1 LFIFVKTFP
10 EYRKIKAKPLPMI
23 NTKYQQKLKPTILLF
38 PLFIALFGC
47 SDENGGQKNEK
58 LEPVFAEK
66 ITGIT
71 ITPENWPKQSSPI
84 KRSEEQEAKIAEVL
98 AKMTLEEKVGQVI
111 QGDIASVTPQEARE
125 YNLGSVL
132 SGGSSAP
139 NGDNNAPAEEWLK
152 LADKF
157 YQASTDTSDGGV
169 GIPLLW
175 GIDAVHGNNNVMGAT
190 LFPHN
195 IGLGAANSPEMMRK
209 IGEITA
215 KEILVVGIDWTF
227 APTLAVVQNDK
238 WGRTYESYSENPE
251 IVASYAGPLVEG
263 IQGKVNSDSFLAKNH
278 LLANVKH
285 FLGDGGTKDGKDQGD
300 TFVSEVIMRDIH
312 GAGYPP
318 AIQHGALV
326 VMASFNSWHGRKM
339 HGSREMLSD
348 ILVDRLGFDGI
359 VVGDWNGHG
368 QVAGCSNVSCPESF
382 NAGLDMFMAPDS
394 WKGLYKNTLN
404 QVKSGEISMTRLN
417 EAVSRILRVKLRAGL
432 FDAGLPSNRPFA
444 GKFELLGASEH
455 KAVAREAVRKSLVL
469 LKNNNQLLPLHANS
483 NVLVAGGGANNI
495 GQQSGGWT
503 LTWQGTGNKNSDFPN
518 GESIYQGIEKAV
530 QQAGGQVELS
540 ENGNFKTKPD
550 VAIVVFGEQPYAE
563 FQGDVTDLD
572 YKPSED
578 LALLTSLKEQGIPT
592 VTVFLSGRGMW
603 VNPEL
608 NASDAFVAAWL
619 PGSEGG
625 GVADLLF
632 KDEAGNIQYDFT
644 GRLSFSWPAS
654 PLDVEVNIGDEKYQ
668 PLFAYGYGLSAH
680 DQQNMTSLSEEVD
693 PSISQ
698 INDNR
703 FLFAGDPVQPW
714 RLVLNDAGGNTQVSA
729 NSQASSLSK
738 LFVQAIDNNVQEDTI
753 QATWSGEANL
763 SIQGNPVDLTAKV
776 AEGMALAFN
785 YNVLAQDAN
794 KVILSSGCGVNCGGE
809 LDITTSLQSKVGQGW
824 QQANIALSC
833 FAKPGSNMQKV
844 DFPFLL
850 ASDTGLV
857 IQLSEIT
864 IVAAEA
870 VLSCN
875 L

>member
-1 LFIFVKTFP
+1 MII
-10 EYRKIKAKPLPMI
+10 IKYKQI
-23 NTKYQQKLKPTILLF
+23 LKPT
-38 PLFIALFGC
+38 ALFLPLLAALVAC
-47 SDENGGQKNEK
+47 SDTSHEQTSENLK
-58 LEPVFAEK
+58 PVFAEK
-66 ITGIT
+66 ITAIT
-71 ITPENWPKQSSPI
+71 VTPENWPKQTSPI
-84 KRSEEQEAKIAEVL
+84 KRSPEQEAKIAEIL

-111 QGDIASVTPQEARE
+111 QGDIASVTPQEAGA

-132 SGGSSAP
+132 NGGSSAP
-139 NGDNNAPAEEWLK
+139 NGDIHAPPEEWLQ
-152 LADKF
+152 LADEF
-157 YQASTDTSDGGV
+157 YQESTDTSDGGV

-175 GIDAVHGNNNVMGAT
+175 GIDAVHGNNNVVGAT

-195 IGLGAANSPEMMRK
+195 IGLGAANDPNLMRK

-251 IVASYAGPLVEG
+251 IVASFAGPLVEG
-263 IQGKVNSDSFLAKNH
+263 IQGKVNSDNFLSKNH

-300 TFVSEVIMRDIH
+300 TLVSEAIMRDIH

-339 HGSREMLSD
+339 HGSREMLND
-348 ILVDRLGFDGI
+348 ILVERLGFDGV

-368 QVAGCSNVSCPESF
+368 QVAGCSNVSCPQAF

-394 WKGLYKNTLN
+394 WKELYKNTLK
-404 QVKSGEISMTRLN
+404 QVKSGEISLARLD

-432 FDAGLPSNRPFA
+432 FDAKLPSKRPFA
-444 GKFELLGASEH
+444 GKFELLSSSEH

-469 LKNNNQLLPLHANS
+469 LKNNNQLLPLQANS
-483 NVLVAGGGANNI
+483 KVLVAGGGANNI
-495 GQQSGGWT
+495 AQQSGGWT
-503 LTWQGTGNKNSDFPN
+503 LSWQGTGNNNSHFPN
-518 GESIYQGIEKAV
+518 AESIYQGIENAV

-540 ENGNFKTKPD
+540 ENGDFETKPD

-572 YKPSED
+572 YKPNAD

-608 NASDAFVAAWL
+608 NVSDAFVAAWL

-632 KDEAGNIQYDFT
+632 KDAQGNVQYDFT
-644 GRLSFSWPAS
+644 GRLSFSWPAT
-654 PLDVEVNIGDEKYQ
+654 PLDVEVNIGDENYQ
-668 PLFAYGYGLSAH
+668 PLFAYGYGLSVN
-680 DQQNMTSLSEEVD
+680 DRQNLALLSEVVD
-693 PSISQ
+693 PSVSQ
-698 INDNR
+698 INDSK

-729 NSQASSLSK
+729 SSQASSLSK
-738 LFVQAIDNNVQEDTI
+738 LLVEAKDNKAQEDAM

-763 SIQGNPVDLTAKV
+763 LIQGNPVDLTTKKA
-776 AEGMALAFN
+776 AGMALAFN
-785 YNVLAQDAN
+785 YNVLEQGAS
-794 KVILSSGCGVNCGGE
+794 KIILSTGCGLDCGGE
-809 LDITTSLQSKVGQGW
+809 LDITTSLKSKTGQGW
-824 QQANIALSC
+824 QQATIALSC
-833 FAKPGSNMQKV
+833 FSKAGSNMQQV
-844 DFPFLL
+844 DVPFLL
-850 ASDTGLV
+850 ASDAGLT
-857 IQLSEIT
+857 IQLSEIK
-864 IVAAEA
+864 IVAAE
-870 VLSCN
+870 N
-875 L
+875 LANCDL

>member
-1 LFIFVKTFP
+1 
-10 EYRKIKAKPLPMI
+10 MI
-23 NTKYQQKLKPTILLF
+23 NINDNQRLKPSLLF
-38 PLFIALFGC
+38 LPLLAALVAC
-47 SDENGGQKNEK
+47 SNTSDKAAGKK

-66 ITGIT
+66 ITAISV
-71 ITPENWPKQSSPI
+71 TPENWPKQTSPI
-84 KRSEEQEAKIAEVL
+84 KRSSEQEAKIAELL

-111 QGDIASVTPQEARE
+111 QGDIASVTPDEARK

-132 SGGSSAP
+132 NGGSSAP
-139 NGDNNAPAEEWLK
+139 NGDNKAPPEEWLK

-175 GIDAVHGNNNVMGAT
+175 GIDAVHGNNNLLGAT

-195 IGLGAANSPEMMRK
+195 IGLGATNDPDLLRK

-215 KEILVVGIDWTF
+215 KEILVIGLDWTF
-227 APTLAVVQNDK
+227 APTLAVVQNDQ
-238 WGRTYESYSENPE
+238 WGRTYESYSEDSE
-251 IVASYAGPLVEG
+251 IIASYAGPLVEG
-263 IQGKVNSDSFLAKNH
+263 IQGKVNTDSFLAKNH

-300 TFVSEVIMRDIH
+300 SFVSEVVMRDIH
-312 GAGYPP
+312 AAGYPP

-339 HGSREMLSD
+339 HGSREMLND
-348 ILVDRLGFDGI
+348 ILVERLGFDGV

-368 QVAGCSNVSCPESF
+368 QVAGCSNVSCPQAF

-394 WKGLYKNTLN
+394 WKGLYKNTLK
-404 QVKSGEISMTRLN
+404 QVKSGEISLARLD

-432 FDAGLPSNRPFA
+432 FDAGLPSKRPFA
-444 GKFELLGASEH
+444 GKFDLLASNEH

-469 LKNNNQLLPLHANS
+469 LKNNHQLLPLAANS
-483 NVLVAGGGANNI
+483 QVLVAGGGANNI

-503 LTWQGTGNKNSDFPN
+503 ITWQGTGNQNADFPN

-530 QQAGGQVELS
+530 KQAGGQVELS
-540 ENGNFKTKPD
+540 EKGDFVTKPD

-572 YKPSED
+572 YKPDAD
-578 LALLTSLKEQGIPT
+578 LALLSSLQEQGIPT
-592 VTVFLSGRGMW
+592 VSIFLSGRGMW

-619 PGSEGG
+619 LGSEGG

-632 KDEAGNIQYDFT
+632 KDAQGNVQYDFT

-654 PLDVEVNIGDEKYQ
+654 PLDVEVNLGDENYQ
-668 PLFAYGYGLSAH
+668 PLFAYGYGLSVN
-680 DQQNMTSLSEEVD
+680 DEQNMATLSEEVD
-693 PSISQ
+693 PSVSQ

-714 RLVLNDAGGNTQVSA
+714 RLVLNDAGGNTQVS
-729 NSQASSLSK
+729 NSAQASSLSA
-738 LFVQAIDNNVQEDTI
+738 LFVQPKDNKAQEDTL
-753 QATWSGEANL
+753 QASWGGLANL
-763 SIQGNPVDLTAKV
+763 SIQGNPIDLTAK
-776 AEGMALAFN
+776 AKQGMTLAFN
-785 YNVLAQDAN
+785 YNVLEQGAN
-794 KVILSSGCGVNCGGE
+794 KVILSSGCGVGCASE
-809 LDITTSLQSKVGQGW
+809 LDITTSLTAKVGQGW
-824 QQANIALSC
+824 QQANISLSC
-833 FAKPGSNMQKV
+833 FAKAGGNLQHV
-844 DFPFLL
+844 NVPFLL
-850 ASDTGLV
+850 AADAGL
-857 IQLSEIT
+857 ILQLSEIK
-864 IVAAEA
+864 IVASENK
-870 VLSCN
+870 LSCA

>member
-1 LFIFVKTFP
+1 MID
-10 EYRKIKAKPLPMI
+10 IKYKQ
-23 NTKYQQKLKPTILLF
+23 TLKSTALLF
-38 PLFIALFGC
+38 SVLAALAAC
-47 SDENGGQKNEK
+47 SDGSREPISKK

-66 ITGIT
+66 ITAIT
-71 ITPENWPKQSSPI
+71 VTPENWPKQVSPI
-84 KRSEEQEAKIAEVL
+84 QRSIEQEAKIAEIL

-111 QGDIASVTPQEARE
+111 QGDIASVTPQEAGE

-132 SGGSSAP
+132 NGGNSAP
-139 NGDNNAPAEEWLK
+139 NGDIHAAPEEWLK
-152 LADKF
+152 LADEF
-157 YQASTDTSDGGV
+157 YHASTDTSDGGV

-175 GIDAVHGNNNVMGAT
+175 GIDAVHGNNNVVGAT

-195 IGLGAANSPEMMRK
+195 IGLGAANDPNLMRK

-251 IVASYAGPLVEG
+251 IVASFAGPLVEG
-263 IQGKVNSDSFLAKNH
+263 IQGKVNSDSFLGKNH

-285 FLGDGGTKDGKDQGD
+285 FLGDGGTQNGKDQGD
-300 TFVSEVIMRDIH
+300 TLVSEAIMRDIH

-318 AIQHGALV
+318 AIAHGAQV

-339 HGSREMLSD
+339 HGSREMLND
-348 ILVDRLGFDGI
+348 ILVERLGFDGI

-368 QVAGCSNVSCPESF
+368 QVAGCSNVSCPQAF

-394 WKGLYKNTLN
+394 WKGLYKNTLK
-404 QVKSGEISMTRLN
+404 QVTSGEISMQRLD
-417 EAVSRILRVKLRAGL
+417 EAVSRVLRVKLRAGL
-432 FDAGLPSNRPFA
+432 FDAELPSKRPFA
-444 GKFELLGASEH
+444 GKFELLSSIEH

-469 LKNNNQLLPLHANS
+469 LKNNNQLLPLTANS
-483 NVLVAGGGANNI
+483 KVLVAGGGANNI

-503 LTWQGTGNKNSDFPN
+503 LSWQGTGNNNSHFPN
-518 GESIYQGIEKAV
+518 GESIYQGIQKAV

-540 ENGNFKTKPD
+540 EKGEFETKPD

-572 YKPSED
+572 YKPKVD

-592 VTVFLSGRGMW
+592 VSVFLSGRGMW

-608 NASDAFVAAWL
+608 NTSDAFVAAWL

-632 KDEAGNIQYDFT
+632 RDAQGNVQFDFT
-644 GRLSFSWPAS
+644 GRLSFSWPAH
-654 PLDVEVNIGDEKYQ
+654 PLDVELNIGDENYR
-668 PLFAYGYGLSAH
+668 PLFAYGYGLSVH
-680 DQQNMTSLSEEVD
+680 DSQNLAPLSEEVD
-693 PSISQ
+693 PAVSQ
-698 INDNR
+698 INDSR

-729 NSQASSLSK
+729 SSQASSLSK
-738 LFVQAIDNNVQEDTI
+738 LLVQVTDNKTQEDTI
-753 QATWSGEANL
+753 QANWSGEGNL
-763 SIQGNPVDLTAKV
+763 SIQGNPVDLAAKM
-776 AEGMALAFN
+776 AAGMALAFN
-785 YNVLAQDAN
+785 YNVLQQVASKA
-794 KVILSSGCGVNCGGE
+794 ILSIGCGLDCRGE
-809 LDITTSLQSKVGQGW
+809 LDLTTLLKSKVGQGW

-833 FAKPGSNMQKV
+833 FAKAGSNMQKV
-844 DFPFLL
+844 DIPFLL
-850 ASDTGLV
+850 AADAGLI
-857 IQLSEIT
+857 IQLSEIK
-864 IVAAEA
+864 IVVAEN
-870 VLSCN
+870 VLDCD

>member
-1 LFIFVKTFP
+1 MFLPILKLNHKPIIKPAIFIF
-10 EYRKIKAKPLPMI
+10 PLLAALVACSEQSREPT
-23 NTKYQQKLKPTILLF
+23 NDKLT
-38 PLFIALFGC
+38 
-47 SDENGGQKNEK
+47 
-58 LEPVFAEK
+58 PVYAEK
-66 ITGIT
+66 ITAIT
-71 ITPENWPKQSSPI
+71 VTPENWPKQTSPI
-84 KRSEEQEAKIAEVL
+84 KRSPEQETKIAEIL

-111 QGDIASVTPQEARE
+111 QADIASVTPQQAKEFH
-125 YNLGSVL
+125 LGSVL

-139 NGDNNAPAEEWLK
+139 NGDNNAPPEEWLK

-157 YQASTDTSDGGV
+157 YLASIDTSDGGV

-195 IGLGAANSPEMMRK
+195 IGLGAANSPELMQK

-238 WGRTYESYSENPE
+238 WGRTYESYSENPA
-251 IVASYAGPLVEG
+251 IVASFAGPLVEG
-263 IQGKVNSDSFLAKNH
+263 IQGKVNTDSFLGENH

-300 TFVSEVIMRDIH
+300 TLVSEAVMRDVH

-326 VMASFNSWHGRKM
+326 VMASFNSWHGKKM
-339 HGSREMLSD
+339 HGSREMLND
-348 ILVDRLGFDGI
+348 ILVERLGFDGV

-368 QVAGCSNVSCPESF
+368 QVEGCSNVSCPQAF

-394 WKGLYKNTLN
+394 WKGLYKNTLA
-404 QVKSGEISMTRLN
+404 QVISGEISHARLD
-417 EAVSRILRVKLRAGL
+417 EAVSRILRVKLRSGL
-432 FDAGLPSNRPFA
+432 FDAGLPSQRLFA

-455 KAVAREAVRKSLVL
+455 KAVARDAVRQSLVL
-469 LKNNNQLLPLHANS
+469 LKNNNQLLPLQANS
-483 NVLVAGGGANNI
+483 KVLVTGGGANNI

-503 LTWQGTGNKNSDFPN
+503 ISWQGTGNKNSDFPN

-530 QQAGGQVELS
+530 RQAGGLVELS
-540 ENGNFKTKPD
+540 ENGDFEVKPD

-563 FQGDVTDLD
+563 FQGDVADLD
-572 YKPSED
+572 YKPSAD
-578 LALLTSLKEQGIPT
+578 LALLKSLKEQGIPT

-608 NASDAFVAAWL
+608 NASDAFIAAWL
-619 PGSEGG
+619 PGTEGG

-632 KDEAGNIQYDFT
+632 KDALGNVQYDFT

-654 PLDVEVNIGDEKYQ
+654 PLDVEINLGDENYQ
-668 PLFAYGYGLSAH
+668 PLFAYGYGLSVN
-680 DQQNMTSLSEEVD
+680 DQQNMATLSEEVD
-693 PSISQ
+693 ASVSQ

-714 RLVLNDAGGNTQVSA
+714 RLVLNDVGGNTQVSA
-729 NSQASSLSK
+729 SSQASSLSK
-738 LFVQAIDNNVQEDTI
+738 LFVQATDYKAQEDTI
-753 QATWSGEANL
+753 KATWSGEANL
-763 SIQGNPVDLTAKV
+763 SIQGNPVDLAARTA
-776 AEGMALAFN
+776 AGMALTFN
-785 YNVLAQDAN
+785 YNVLEQNAS
-794 KVILSSGCGVNCGGE
+794 KVILSSGCGIECAGE
-809 LDITTSLQSKVGQGW
+809 LDITSSLKAKAGLGW
-824 QQANIALSC
+824 QQANISLNC
-833 FAKPGSNMQKV
+833 FTKAGSNMQKV
-844 DFPFLL
+844 DVPFLL
-850 ASDTGLV
+850 AADAGLV
-857 IQLSEIT
+857 LQLSEVK
-864 IVAAEA
+864 IVEA
-870 VLSCN
+870 QSAMSCD

>member
-1 LFIFVKTFP
+1 
-10 EYRKIKAKPLPMI
+10 MI
-23 NTKYQQKLKPTILLF
+23 NIKYKQILTSTALILPLLASLVVYSDTSHEQTSEKLK
-38 PLFIALFGC
+38 
-47 SDENGGQKNEK
+47 
-58 LEPVFAEK
+58 PVFAEK
-66 ITGIT
+66 ITAIT
-71 ITPENWPKQSSPI
+71 VTPENWPKQTSPI
-84 KRSEEQEAKIAEVL
+84 KRSPEQEAKIVEIL

-111 QGDIASVTPQEARE
+111 QGDIASVTPQEAGE

-132 SGGSSAP
+132 NGGSSAP
-139 NGDNNAPAEEWLK
+139 NGDIHAPPEEWLQ
-152 LADKF
+152 LADEF
-157 YQASTDTSDGGV
+157 YQESTDTSDGGV

-175 GIDAVHGNNNVMGAT
+175 GIDAVHGNNNVVGAT

-195 IGLGAANSPEMMRK
+195 IGLGAANDPNLMRK

-251 IVASYAGPLVEG
+251 IVASFAGPLVEG
-263 IQGKVNSDSFLAKNH
+263 IQGKVNSDNFLSKNH

-300 TFVSEVIMRDIH
+300 TLVSEAIMRDIH

-339 HGSREMLSD
+339 HGSREMLND
-348 ILVDRLGFDGI
+348 ILVERLGFDGV

-368 QVAGCSNVSCPESF
+368 QVAGCSNVSCPQAF

-394 WKGLYKNTLN
+394 WKELYKNTLK
-404 QVKSGEISMTRLN
+404 QVKSGEISLARLD

-432 FDAGLPSNRPFA
+432 FDAGLPSKRPFA
-444 GKFELLGASEH
+444 SKFELLSSSEH

-469 LKNNNQLLPLHANS
+469 LKNNNQLLPLQANS
-483 NVLVAGGGANNI
+483 KVLVAGGGANNI
-495 GQQSGGWT
+495 AQQSGGWT
-503 LTWQGTGNKNSDFPN
+503 LSWQGTGNNNSHFPN
-518 GESIYQGIEKAV
+518 AESIYQGIEKAV
-530 QQAGGQVELS
+530 QQAGGQVELN
-540 ENGNFKTKPD
+540 ENGDFETKPD

-572 YKPSED
+572 YKPNAD

-608 NASDAFVAAWL
+608 NVSDAFVAAWL

-632 KDEAGNIQYDFT
+632 KNAQGSVQYDFT
-644 GRLSFSWPAS
+644 GRLSFSWPAT
-654 PLDVEVNIGDEKYQ
+654 PLDVEVNIGDENYQ
-668 PLFAYGYGLSAH
+668 PLFAYGYGLSVK
-680 DQQNMTSLSEEVD
+680 DNQNLALLSEEVD
-693 PSISQ
+693 PSVSQ
-698 INDNR
+698 INDSR

-729 NSQASSLSK
+729 SSQASSLSK
-738 LFVQAIDNNVQEDTI
+738 LLVEAKDNKAQEDAM

-763 SIQGNPVDLTAKV
+763 LIQGNPVDLTTKMA
-776 AEGMALAFN
+776 AGMALAFN
-785 YNVLAQDAN
+785 YNVLEQGAS
-794 KVILSSGCGVNCGGE
+794 KIILSTGCGLDCGGE
-809 LDITTSLQSKVGQGW
+809 LDITTSLKSKTGQGW
-824 QQANIALSC
+824 QQATIALSC
-833 FAKPGSNMQKV
+833 FAKAGSNMQQV
-844 DFPFLL
+844 DVPFIL
-850 ASDTGLV
+850 ASDAGLT
-857 IQLSEIT
+857 IQLSEIK
-864 IVAAEA
+864 IVAAENIA
-870 VLSCN
+870 NCDL
-875 L
+875 

>member
-1 LFIFVKTFP
+1 
-10 EYRKIKAKPLPMI
+10 MI
-23 NTKYQQKLKPTILLF
+23 NLKYKQLLKSTVLLSS
-38 PLFIALFGC
+38 LLATLAAC
-47 SDENGGQKNEK
+47 SNGTSEQTTEK
-58 LEPVFAEK
+58 LAPVLAEK
-66 ITGIT
+66 ITAIDV
-71 ITPENWPKQSSPI
+71 TPENWPKQVSPI
-84 KRSEEQEAKIAEVL
+84 KRDPQQEAKIAAIL

-111 QGDIASVTPQEARE
+111 QADIASITPQEAGE

-132 SGGSSAP
+132 NGGSSAP
-139 NGDNNAPAEEWLK
+139 NGDIHAPPEEWLK

-175 GIDAVHGNNNVMGAT
+175 GIDAVHGNNNVVGAT

-195 IGLGAANSPEMMRK
+195 IGLGAANDPDLMRK

-251 IVASYAGPLVEG
+251 IVASFAGPLVEG
-263 IQGKVNSDSFLAKNH
+263 IQGKVNSDNFLGKNH

-300 TFVSEVIMRDIH
+300 TLVSEAIMRDIH

-339 HGSREMLSD
+339 HGSREMLND
-348 ILVDRLGFDGI
+348 ILVERLGFDGI

-368 QVAGCSNVSCPESF
+368 QVAGCSNVSCPQAF

-394 WKGLYKNTLN
+394 WKDLYKNTLK
-404 QVKSGEISMTRLN
+404 QVKSGEISMARLD
-417 EAVSRILRVKLRAGL
+417 EAVSRVLRVKLRAGL
-432 FDAGLPSNRPFA
+432 FAAKLPSQRPYA
-444 GKFELLGASEH
+444 GKFELLSSSEH
-455 KAVAREAVRKSLVL
+455 KAIAREAVRKSLVL
-469 LKNNNQLLPLHANS
+469 LKNNNQLLPLHAS
-483 NVLVAGGGANNI
+483 SKVLVAGGGAHNI

-503 LTWQGTGNKNSDFPN
+503 LSWQGTGNNNSHFPN
-518 GESIYQGIEKAV
+518 GESIYQGIQKAV

-540 ENGNFKTKPD
+540 EKGEFETKPD

-572 YKPSED
+572 YKPNED
-578 LALLTSLKEQGIPT
+578 LALLKSLKAQGIPT

-632 KDEAGNIQYDFT
+632 KDAQGNVQYDFT

-654 PLDVEVNIGDEKYQ
+654 PLDVEVNIGDDNYQ
-668 PLFAYGYGLSAH
+668 PLFAYGYGLSLK
-680 DQQNMTSLSEEVD
+680 DSQNLAPLSEEVD
-693 PSISQ
+693 PSVSQ
-698 INDNR
+698 INDNK
-703 FLFAGDPVQPW
+703 FLFAGYPVQPW

-729 NSQASSLSK
+729 SSQASSLSK
-738 LFVQAIDNNVQEDTI
+738 LLLQATDHQAQEDTI
-753 QATWSGEANL
+753 QATWEGEANL
-763 SIQGNPVDLTAKV
+763 SIQGNPVDLTEK
-776 AEGMALAFN
+776 MAAGSALTFN
-785 YNVLAQDAN
+785 YNVLQQGAS
-794 KVILSSGCGVNCGGE
+794 KVSLSIGCGVDCVGD
-809 LDITTSLQSKVGQGW
+809 LDLTGSLKSKAGQGW
-824 QQANIALSC
+824 QQATIPLSC
-833 FAKPGSNMQKV
+833 FADVGSNMEKV
-844 DFPFLL
+844 DMPFLL
-850 ASDTGLV
+850 AAKAGLI
-857 IQLSEIT
+857 IQLSEIK
-864 IVAAEA
+864 IIEA
-870 VLSCN
+870 DNPLNCD